1 MIRVLELFSGMGSVS
16 NVCKALG
23 MDVVSLDR
31 DTPAGIRSDIT
42 DWDYTTY
49 NPHDFDAI

>member
-1 MIRVLELFSGMGSVS
+1 MRVLELFAGTGSVA

-23 MDVVSLDR
+23 IYVVSLDR
-31 DTPAGIRSDIT
+31 DMQADIQSDIV